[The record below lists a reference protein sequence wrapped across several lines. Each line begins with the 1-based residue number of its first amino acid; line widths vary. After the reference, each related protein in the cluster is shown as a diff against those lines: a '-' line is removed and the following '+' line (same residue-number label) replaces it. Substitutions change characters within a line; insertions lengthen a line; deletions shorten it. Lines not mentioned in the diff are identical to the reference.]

1 MKKLLLILFSLMLS
15 FNSYG
20 EEYEGSYVKLF
31 ADEDDTTWHM
41 NLDKIQERDGL
52 VYYWYMTSN
61 KEESATV
68 LTENDCMLSRS
79 KNLQYFQYTEP
90 MLQGDSI
97 TLPTED
103 EWTYMPPDSIGELL
117 IIIACDLAPKSLEER
132 EEHIKEF
139 IDYMEP
145 YASSSDWIPPNAS
158 ASGDSWECDIG
169 YERNNNG
176 CKKLD
181 VLLETAQSVYINK
194 IASKVVNNWRYQSA
208 KDDWT
213 AEVYVVQDRNGNVR
227 AVDVR
232 NANVGDSPRAKSF
245 MDSIERAVYKSSPL
259 PYTSDDDIFDREIYI
274 LFSVN

>member
-1 MKKLLLILFSLMLS
+1 MFS

-20 EEYEGSYVKLF
+20 EEYEGSFTKLF
-31 ADEDDTTWHM
+31 TDEEDTSWYI
-41 NLDKIQERDGL
+41 NLEKIQERDGL
-52 VYYWYMTSN
+52 VYYWYMTSD
-61 KEESATV
+61 KEISSAV

-90 MLQGDSI
+90 MLKGDSI
-97 TLPTED
+97 TRPTED
-103 EWTYMPPDSIGELL
+103 EWTYMPPDSIGEIL

-232 NANVGDSPRAKSF
+232 NANVGNSKLAKSF
-245 MDSIERAVYKSSPL
+245 MDSIERAVNKASPL
-259 PYTSDDDIFDREIYI
+259 PGAPDEAVFDKELYFI
-274 LFSVN
+274 FSVN

>member
-1 MKKLLLILFSLMLS
+1 MKKLLLLLFSLMLS

-31 ADEDDTTWHM
+31 TEDDTTWHM
-41 NLDKIQERDGL
+41 NLEKIQERDGL
-52 VYYWYMTSN
+52 VYYWYMTSD
-61 KEESATV
+61 KEISSAV

-90 MLQGDSI
+90 MLKGDSI
-97 TLPTED
+97 TRPTED
-103 EWTYMPPDSIGELL
+103 EWTYMPPDSIGEFL

-132 EEHIKEF
+132 EEHMKEF

-158 ASGDSWECDIG
+158 ASGDSWECNVG
-169 YERNNNG
+169 YVRNNNG

-259 PYTSDDDIFDREIYI
+259 PYTSDDAVFDREIYI